1 MTSRGAR
8 YLSRDDNERTQL
20 LASQEF
26 NDDFEVKPMKI

>member
-8 YLSRDDNERTQL
+8 YVSRDDNERTQL

-26 NDDFEVKPMKI
+26 QDDFEVKPIKI